1 MATTQAAQE
10 GGLGE
15 NEEPHKVSLTTSSDK
30 LEIYYT
36 RPPLCGQVLLLGDSG
51 VGKTSIFQR
60 FLRNTF
66 EHKVSSTIGERR
78 KLQTTLT

>member
-10 GGLGE
+10 GGQDE
-15 NEEPHKVSLTTSSDK
+15 NDEPHKVNQHDQLPRCHMAHCLVSWL
-30 LEIYYT
+30 
-36 RPPLCGQVLLLGDSG
+36 GQVLLLGDSG

-66 EHKVSSTIGERR
+66 EHKVSSTIG
-78 KLQTTLT
+78 K